1 MINQIHNQWIIIKGW
16 IIKLEVRAKF
26 YYLLH
31 QCGNL
36 KLLVVGGSSKK
47 IIFSIVLSGG

>member
-1 MINQIHNQWIIIKGW
+1 MINQVHNQWIIIKGW

-31 QCGNL
+31 QFGNL
-36 KLLVVGGSSKK
+36 ELLVVGGSSKK
-47 IIFSIVLSGG
+47 TILSIVLSGG